1 MSNQGLP
8 LLFHVLSHE
17 LRWQLVSLLAQSDY
31 RVHELVALVDRPT
44 NLVSYHLGKLRTS
57 RVVCE
62 RRSSADGRD
71 VYYSLDLNRLGS
83 LFQEAGH
90 ELHPS
95 LWPETNFAQSMED
108 AGTQPPRVLF
118 LCTRNS
124 ARSQMA
130 EGLLRHIAGERV
142 RVYSAGDL
150 PSGVHPFAVQA
161 MADMGIDI
169 SDQYAKHK
177 DIFDGQSFDYV
188 VTVCDFARENCP
200 VFANEPAHIH
210 WSIPDPVEER
220 QDASGVYE
228 YSTFVEVAKTLETRI
243 HHLSARIAANTRG
256 HINQQMA
263 ARVDPQGRKS

>member
-44 NLVSYHLGKLRTS
+44 NLVSYHLGKLRKS
-57 RVVCE
+57 QVVCE

-95 LWPETNFAQSMED
+95 LWPETNTVQSMED
-108 AGTQPPRVLF
+108 GGTQPSRVLF

-130 EGLLRHIAGERV
+130 EGLLRHIARERA
-142 RVYSAGDL
+142 RVFSAGDL

-220 QDASGVYE
+220 QDATAGDD
-228 YSTFVEVAKTLETRI
+228 YSAFRAVAQTLETRV
-243 HHLSARIAANTRG
+243 HHLYSHIATSTRS
-256 HINQQMA
+256 H
-263 ARVDPQGRKS
+263 DGRSEITRTEREGTKY